1 MIPCFPAN
9 NSTDAHHCDI
19 VSSCS
24 SPSKQSSSHESK
36 FSLSTSY
43 RTTMDKERLCCYQHC
58 SVIVCTVQYR
68 HNIVY
73 KLPILVFYVRWR
85 ISPHNPHM
93 NPRRY
98 DATIRLDSLV
108 SSSLALAGNAWR
120 VIRAGTGVERS
131 FWRGF
136 VDMKVSESQRVLGDV
151 SDSSM
156 PILERSFRILA
167 CEDNI
172 NIYLYFF
179 FNILS

>member
-73 KLPILVFYVRWR
+73 ELPILVFYVRWR

-108 SSSLALAGNAWR
+108 SSSLALAGTRGVSYGQERGSSDRFGEDSSTWKFRKAS
-120 VIRAGTGVERS
+120 VFLVTFLIRACQY
-131 FWRGF
+131 WKDPF
-136 VDMKVSESQRVLGDV
+136 V
-151 SDSSM
+151 
-156 PILERSFRILA
+156 F
-167 CEDNI
+167 
-172 NIYLYFF
+172 
-179 FNILS
+179 